1 LRTDV
6 ALSIGGETDFTEVN
20 ALTFDPGGGTFTI
33 ERIALGTDFN
43 EIATVHDPVVL
54 LAALAD
60 GTIRDVQIYG

>member
-1 LRTDV
+1 VWT
-6 ALSIGGETDFTEVN
+6 TVN